1 MNWIQEQLKGK
12 KTYIVAAMTV
22 GLGVAQAFGVP
33 VPLLAWPILGALG
46 MGSIRAG
53 VDKVAEGVGEVR

>member
-1 MNWIQEQLKGK
+1 MDWIREQLKGR
-12 KTYIVAAMTV
+12 KTYIVAATTI

-33 VPLLAWPILGALG
+33 IPLLAWPILGALG

-53 VDKVAEGVGEVR
+53 VNKVAEGVREVR